1 MDIKT
6 NNTDSA
12 DTFHTMPQR
21 KESTGP
27 QLCVTLYIMQVE
39 FEVSNIEINA
49 SSLVI
54 EIHCTYNYQHRYYM
68 YDTEFSIHDSTDDR
82 LHQ

>member
-1 MDIKT
+1 VIHSEWTLKKII
-6 NNTDSA
+6 DS
-12 DTFHTMPQR
+12 THTLHTMPQR

-49 SSLVI
+49 SSL
-54 EIHCTYNYQHRYYM
+54 
-68 YDTEFSIHDSTDDR
+68 
-82 LHQ
+82 